1 MTPHLSPLSHH
12 KNSPKDL
19 AQSFKAL
26 IYELFSLEVAQADAQ
41 TLHALEQSYGE
52 FDFSGAIVCF
62 ASATSSETLSSSSL
76 GHTNLAFSLICSKP
90 SATLSKSL
98 YAKATQAINRAI
110 PSYNI
115 IFFLNP
121 QEDLLTISFATR
133 REHKRAADQDVL
145 ERVIIIKDLSLLSPS
160 KGHLRNLDSIA
171 KASKHK
177 KQTPTPIDQL
187 YQESIKAL
195 SIESLNEKFYQEVV
209 QIFISLIDSI
219 QLPCEKVDSSG
230 GDSALGNH
238 SADLANFEATADPK
252 SSSAPKFAK
261 NRESTTTNPRILQEA
276 SGTLSSLRADEIGAA
291 IHKSKVDS
299 SDEAMDCHA
308 DKSARNDKKKVDS
321 KKTAQNLS
329 DSQAAGFLMKKRGCA
344 VASKEIRLECLSTQR
359 ATNSPLFRKK
369 PTPKMQPPK
378 TILKEN
384 SPSASS
390 PACFFANS

>member
-1 MTPHLSPLSHH
+1 M
-12 KNSPKDL
+12 
-19 AQSFKAL
+19 
-26 IYELFSLEVAQADAQ
+26 
-41 TLHALEQSYGE
+41 
-52 FDFSGAIVCF
+52 CF
-62 ASATSSETLSSSSL
+62 ASAASSETLSSSSL

-171 KASKHK
+171 KASKTK

-209 QIFISLIDSI
+209 QIFIALIDSI
-219 QLPCEKVDSSG
+219 QLP
-230 GDSALGNH
+230 
-238 SADLANFEATADPK
+238 
-252 SSSAPKFAK
+252 
-261 NRESTTTNPRILQEA
+261 
-276 SGTLSSLRADEIGAA
+276 TLSLRASEATEAIHPTPSLRGDEIGAA

-321 KKTAQNLS
+321 KRNAKNLS
-329 DSQAAGFLMKKRGCA
+329 DSQAAGLCDNDTKAENAFDSQAAGGRIFDEKAGLCSGEQGDKTRVSIDAVSHKLPAFSQKANAQNAASQDNTKREFSSA
-344 VASKEIRLECLSTQR
+344 ASL
-359 ATNSPLFRKK
+359 AY
-369 PTPKMQPPK
+369 
-378 TILKEN
+378 
-384 SPSASS
+384 
-390 PACFFANS
+390 FFANS

>member
-12 KNSPKDL
+12 KNSPKAL

-41 TLHALEQSYGE
+41 ALHALEQSYGE
-52 FDFSGAIVCF
+52 FDFGGAIVCF
-62 ASATSSETLSSSSL
+62 ASAASSETLSSSSL

-171 KASKHK
+171 KASKTK

-195 SIESLNEKFYQEVV
+195 SIGL
-209 QIFISLIDSI
+209 
-219 QLPCEKVDSSG
+219 
-230 GDSALGNH
+230 
-238 SADLANFEATADPK
+238 
-252 SSSAPKFAK
+252 
-261 NRESTTTNPRILQEA
+261 
-276 SGTLSSLRADEIGAA
+276 
-291 IHKSKVDS
+291 
-299 SDEAMDCHA
+299 
-308 DKSARNDKKKVDS
+308 
-321 KKTAQNLS
+321 
-329 DSQAAGFLMKKRGCA
+329 
-344 VASKEIRLECLSTQR
+344 
-359 ATNSPLFRKK
+359 
-369 PTPKMQPPK
+369 
-378 TILKEN
+378 
-384 SPSASS
+384 
-390 PACFFANS
+390 

>member
-12 KNSPKDL
+12 KNSPKAL

-41 TLHALEQSYGE
+41 ALHALEQSYGE
-52 FDFSGAIVCF
+52 FDFGGAIVCF
-62 ASATSSETLSSSSL
+62 AFAASSETLSSSL

-110 PSYNI
+110 PPYNI

-171 KASKHK
+171 KASKTK

-209 QIFISLIDSI
+209 QIFIALIDSI
-219 QLPCEKVDSSG
+219 QLP
-230 GDSALGNH
+230 
-238 SADLANFEATADPK
+238 
-252 SSSAPKFAK
+252 
-261 NRESTTTNPRILQEA
+261 
-276 SGTLSSLRADEIGAA
+276 TLSLRASEATEAIHPTPSLRGDEIGAA

-321 KKTAQNLS
+321 KRNAKNLS
-329 DSQAAGFLMKKRGCA
+329 DSQAAGLCDNDTKAENAFDSQAAGGRIFDEKAGLCSGEQGDKTRASIDAASHKLPAFSQKANAQNAASQDNTKKKSSSLVSFSPTFLQIPREKGHYRY
-344 VASKEIRLECLSTQR
+344 SH
-359 ATNSPLFRKK
+359 F
-369 PTPKMQPPK
+369 
-378 TILKEN
+378 
-384 SPSASS
+384 
-390 PACFFANS
+390 